1 VAGLFATG
9 DIPVYSTLN
18 GGRMAMEI
26 TYSTEYGILEIR
38 PTGSLGEED
47 FKSLARELETLD
59 KDERTLNGIL
69 IHTEDFP
76 GYKSF
81 SDMLAHGEF
90 IAEFRDRIPKVAV
103 CTDSTV
109 AGLMQV
115 IGKVFTEAEVE
126 KFDYENKDEAEK
138 WLLA

>member
-1 VAGLFATG
+1 
-9 DIPVYSTLN
+9 
-18 GGRMAMEI
+18 MEI
-26 TYSTEYGILEIR
+26 AYRTEYGILEIR
-38 PTGSLGEED
+38 PTGSLSEDD
-47 FKSLARELETLD
+47 FKSLAGELKTIE
-59 KDERTLNGIL
+59 KDDRTLKGIL

-76 GYKSF
+76 GYQGF

-103 CTDSTV
+103 CTDSAV

-115 IGKVFTEAEVE
+115 IGKVFTEAEVR
-126 KFDYENKDEAEK
+126 KFDYENKDDAEK